1 MKIIATIVILVALGL
16 AHAMGRELERARV
29 RRLLP

>member
-1 MKIIATIVILVALGL
+1 MKIIAAVVILVALSL
-16 AHAMGRELERARV
+16 AYLTGQELERARV